1 MPEKIVIAVLAGTFC
16 SMFTALIS
24 LMLAPK
30 VLKNMVEEAVKR
42 HTDLWHQDSM
52 YKYVEAAVDKHSK
65 NCQACNSIEEVRLAV
80 IWLVEKQG
88 GDIFR
93 LSSKKKEG

>member
-1 MPEKIVIAVLAGTFC
+1 MTEKIIVAIISGGFC
-16 SMFTALIS
+16 SMFTAIVAM
-24 LMLAPK
+24 MLAPK
-30 VLKNMVEEAVKR
+30 VLKNMMEEGIKR

-52 YKYVEAAVDKHSK
+52 YKYVETAVDKHSK
-65 NCQACNSIEEVRLAV
+65 NCQAYNSIEEVRLAV

-93 LSSKKKEG
+93 LSNKKKEG